1 MSGTNA
7 NQLSGNNQKVTQG
20 GRWNSEGRQAVL
32 KAFDEKGHLAAIE
45 EMLKM
50 NEIYGDSCFMNGD
63 IKMIRYIKLGQN
75 EKALDVLEEGYK
87 MRFSGMPYASP
98 RYSFCYQLKDEP
110 RYREV
115 MMKMKLPI
123 GTDSK

>member
-1 MSGTNA
+1 
-7 NQLSGNNQKVTQG
+7 
-20 GRWNSEGRQAVL
+20 
-32 KAFDEKGHLAAIE
+32 
-45 EMLKM
+45 M